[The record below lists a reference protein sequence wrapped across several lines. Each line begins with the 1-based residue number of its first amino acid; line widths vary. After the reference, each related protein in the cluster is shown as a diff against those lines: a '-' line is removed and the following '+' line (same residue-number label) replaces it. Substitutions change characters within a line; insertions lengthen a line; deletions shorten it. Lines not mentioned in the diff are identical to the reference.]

1 MGIVYDPIVTRNAFM
16 DLNDNWGAAQ
26 RNHNKQA
33 TQKPAIISQTGAEM
47 YYESALAGA
56 LSGLQNFNAFLNEL
70 NSYCDRMDAY
80 MASYPWISPLIWQKL
95 GIPAGS
101 NLKDSQVYRDLM
113 RRYNQNVRL
122 NPRIL
127 SSMRSYAELA
137 FINYQMGKP
146 VMFYRALDPVTGEPE
161 IRNGREVYLVV
172 LVGSESKGTVN
183 DPNNLL
189 PEAIKAG
196 LYDQNSYEKF
206 VNRAIAQF
214 MQGRDPDK
222 VAFDLVGHSQA
233 GIVANNM
240 TTRVPPYPWHFD
252 NVITFGAPPSTARL
266 NPKVNY
272 YNVYDTGDLVA
283 GLTPDG
289 VKNVFKHIA
298 DSGLI
303 KNSFYD
309 WSQDIPVVAQFVNV
323 VGWLFQVR
331 PQDLGSRLEDLIP
344 TDSDEFK
351 SQLIDILNNYPAAGE
366 NAWPFYEKIFLTEAP
381 KVGILDAAIA
391 GKLYW
396 SYNHMSAS
404 DKKLFISQLTQFF
417 IEKAG
422 EGSRDNYPPRVNDQL
437 PGNYAPVEVN
447 VSDSQDGTG
456 VHSSYANSGD
466 PTSLSYGVVT
476 NPLDNLSSPSQ
487 MNYAVQLVDE
497 YAPMPVDVDGDG
509 SADKDGAGDRTFTP
523 VSTRY
528 PVLPGITDYDYGNG
542 PPANI
547 WPQGSNPT
555 PTLPQPTPG
564 PVPTPYPTPTPSTP
578 TATPGPAPSPTP
590 SPGPTGPTIPVPT
603 PMSTP

>member
-1 MGIVYDPIVTRNAFM
+1 MGIVYDPIVTRNAFI
-16 DLNDNWGAAQ
+16 DLNDNWGSAQ
-26 RNHNKQA
+26 KNYNKQSNE
-33 TQKPAIISQTGAEM
+33 KPGIISQTGAEM

-56 LSGLQNFNAFLNEL
+56 LTGLQKFNAFLNEL

-80 MASYPWISPLIWQKL
+80 MANYPWINPLIWQKL
-95 GIPAGS
+95 GIPVGS
-101 NLKDSQVYRDLM
+101 SLKDSQVYRDLM
-113 RRYNQNVRL
+113 RRYNEDVRL

-127 SSMRSYAELA
+127 SNMRSYAELA

-146 VMFYRALDPVTGEPE
+146 VMIYRAIDPETGQPE

-196 LYDQNSYEKF
+196 LYDQNTYEKF
-206 VNRAIAQF
+206 VNKAIASF
-214 MQGRDPDK
+214 MQGRDPNK
-222 VAFDLVGHSQA
+222 VTFDLVGHSQA

-252 NVITFGAPPSTARL
+252 NVITFGAPPSTAKL
-266 NPKVNY
+266 NPHVNY

-289 VKNVFKHIA
+289 IKNVFKHIG

-309 WSQDIPVVAQFVNV
+309 WSQDVPVVAQVVNFI
-323 VGWLFQVR
+323 GWLSQTR

-344 TDSDEFK
+344 TDDDAFK
-351 SQLIDILNNYPAAGE
+351 AKLIDILNKYPAAGE
-366 NAWPFYEKIFLTEAP
+366 SAWPFYKEIILTEAP
-381 KVGILDAAIA
+381 RVGILDAAIA

-396 SYNHMSAS
+396 SYNHMSDS

-417 IEKAG
+417 IQKAG
-422 EGSRDNYPPRVNDQL
+422 EGTRASYPPSDYNGYYPL
-437 PGNYAPVEVN
+437 NYHPEQVN

-466 PTSLSYGVVT
+466 STSLSYGVVT
-476 NPLDNLSSPSQ
+476 NPLDSMASPTQ

-497 YAPMPVDVDGDG
+497 YAPVPVDENGDG
-509 SADKDGAGDRTFTP
+509 IADKDGSGDRVFTP

-528 PVLPGITDYDYGNG
+528 PALPDISDFDYGSG

-547 WPQGSNPT
+547 WPHENKPAPT
-555 PTLPQPTPG
+555 PPMPTPG
-564 PVPTPYPTPTPSTP
+564 PSQIPSPTTAPSP
-578 TATPGPAPSPTP
+578 SLPSPSPGPSPTP
-590 SPGPTGPTIPVPT
+590 PPPVPPGAIPRPT
-603 PMSTP
+603 S